1 MQAQGLPCSVPGAMT
16 PFQVQVRL
24 FCRHVHE
31 LNHVEAGLVL
41 GGLTAANGGFNPGT
55 ELMDALFDAVISE
68 QVAPLHPLASIACC
82 LRVSGTVVRLVH
94 CLSQPPL

>member
-1 MQAQGLPCSVPGAMT
+1 VLCGISLFSC
-16 PFQVQVRL
+16 RL
-24 FCRHVHE
+24 ESKSEALRRHVHE

-68 QVAPLHPLASIACC
+68 QVALLHPSRSSHAG
-82 LRVSGTVVRLVH
+82 SGCWV
-94 CLSQPPL
+94 QP